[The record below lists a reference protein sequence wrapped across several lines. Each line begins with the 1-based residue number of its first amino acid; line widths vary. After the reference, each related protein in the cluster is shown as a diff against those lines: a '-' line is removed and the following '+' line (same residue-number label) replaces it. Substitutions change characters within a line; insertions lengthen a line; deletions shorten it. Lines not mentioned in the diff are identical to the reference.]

1 MKDFGKIII
10 SLLLAVGL
18 FVLGMIVGN
27 KHGKED
33 IEEVRDTITFVDTVK
48 VEKPVPKDSVI
59 LKVKKVYMKVSAE
72 PTLTENEHLIGG
84 NNMMDSV
91 LVDVPIEQKVY
102 EDSTYKAWVS
112 GYLPSLDSINVYQRK
127 EIITIT
133 KFEKPKKWSIGIQG
147 GIGAGR
153 EGFTPYIGIGV
164 QYNLVSF

>member
-1 MKDFGKIII
+1 MKDFGKILIGI
-10 SLLLAVGL
+10 LLAVGL

-27 KHGKED
+27 KQGKEKL
-33 IEEVRDTITFVDTVK
+33 EEVRDTITFVDTVK
-48 VEKPVPKDSVI
+48 VIQPVAKDSVVVR
-59 LKVKKVYMKVSAE
+59 VKKVLMKVSAE
-72 PTLTENEHLIGG
+72 PTLTENEHLIDG
-84 NNMMDSV
+84 NNMIDSL
-91 LVDVPIEQKVY
+91 LVDVPITQKVY

-112 GYLPSLDSINVYQRK
+112 GYLPSLDSINVYQKK

-153 EGFTPYIGIGV
+153 NGLTPYIGIGV